1 MKLIYFAWIRERLG
15 IEEEEIDLPNSVTTV
30 QDLLLWQQGRD
41 DQYEG
46 AFADLDTIRVAL
58 DQFHAER
65 DDPVAGASEIAFFPP
80 MTGG

>member
-15 IEEEEIDLPNSVTTV
+15 IEEEDITLPDTIKTV
-30 QDLLLWQQGRD
+30 QDLLTWQQNRD
-41 DQYEG
+41 EIYEG
-46 AFADLDTIRVAL
+46 AFADADTIRVAL

-65 DDPVAGASEIAFFPP
+65 DDPIEGASEIAFFPP